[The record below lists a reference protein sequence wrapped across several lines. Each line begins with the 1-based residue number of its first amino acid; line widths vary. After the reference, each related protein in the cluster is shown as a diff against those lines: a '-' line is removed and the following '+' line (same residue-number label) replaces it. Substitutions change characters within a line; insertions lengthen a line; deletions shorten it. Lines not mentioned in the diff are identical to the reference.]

1 MIDLLGVPSK
11 IKKILSR
18 AEQERLKS
26 GFAFVVCYKE
36 SARLQMTHVAFIV
49 LLPMMFCRVFDFVTH
64 VLHLLCSSSF

>member
-1 MIDLLGVPSK
+1 MIGLLGVPSK
-11 IKKILSR
+11 VKKILSR

-26 GFAFVVCYKE
+26 CFAFDVCYKE
-36 SARLQMTHVAFIV
+36 SAPLQMTHVAFIV